1 MWQCVLGRQ
10 VPVFQRTVVPASSGC
25 QQAKFCFIKTLHP
38 FKTLA
43 ATHEGH
49 SVTSQNTTVHCDSCS
64 KQNTSSESGYGAM
77 QILAGCPSARW
88 GSLWNNSSVMKGM
101 NGESKRS
108 PTCRHLYRIM
118 LAVEMAA
125 LSLLWN
131 TGFRHSRY
139 TSQTSY
145 QRL

>member
-1 MWQCVLGRQ
+1 MWQCVLGKY
-10 VPVFQRTVVPASSGC
+10 PVFQMIVVLASSGC
-25 QQAKFCFIKTLHP
+25 QQAKHCLMKTLNP

-43 ATHEGH
+43 VTHQGH
-49 SVTSQNTTVHCDSCS
+49 SVTSQHTKVHCDSCC
-64 KQNTSSESGYGAM
+64 KQYTSSESGYGAM

-108 PTCRHLYRIM
+108 PTCRHLYRTI
-118 LAVEMAA
+118 LAVEMAV

-131 TGFRHSRY
+131 NGFRFSRY